1 MFDYVA
7 ECCAL
12 DGLMLL
18 NVVLI
23 VGAFTGFAVLH
34 SLTAGTRLKDALARR
49 LGVRVAEG
57 WYRLAYN
64 AASVILILPALA
76 VGAMLPDRTLYRV
89 ELPWNLL
96 MLGVQ
101 GAGAIGIL
109 VSLLSTDVLRFA
121 GVTQALDYLAGRTSI
136 SSGVPLRIDGVYR
149 IVRHPL
155 YLFSMLVL
163 WPLPV
168 MTFNLLVFNVA
179 ATLYFGIGSLIEERR
194 LERVYGDAYRNYR
207 REVPWLIPLPRFR

>member
-1 MFDYVA
+1 
-7 ECCAL
+7 
-12 DGLMLL
+12 MLL
-18 NVVLI
+18 NVILI
-23 VGAFTGFAVLH
+23 VGAFAFFAILH
-34 SLTAGTRLKDALARR
+34 SLTAGTRLRDALAHR
-49 LGVRVAEG
+49 LGTRLVNG
-57 WYRLAYN
+57 WYRLGYN
-64 AASVILILPALA
+64 VVSAVLILPALGL
-76 VGAMLPDRTLYRV
+76 GAALPDWTLYQIR
-89 ELPWNLL
+89 LPWNLL

-101 GAGAIGIL
+101 AVGVVGIL
-109 VSLLSTDVLRFA
+109 VSLLYTDVLRFA
-121 GVTQALDYLAGRTSI
+121 GVTQALDYLAGRPPGSTEI
-136 SSGVPLRIDGVYR
+136 PLRVDGVYR